1 MAFRSWAA
9 RCVAVVAVVL
19 GTAASALAHPVVLKG
34 IRAVDQHGQALRAP
48 RLAGHPVLLHFVF
61 TGCSTSCPTQLAEL
75 ADVHRALP
83 AAVRSKLRFVSVT
96 VDPLTD
102 TPKALADHARRF
114 GADQDGWIFL
124 TGKPGDLAPLYER
137 MGVFDPGKPAALP
150 EDHRTS
156 LYLYGADGR
165 LLQRFRGVPVD
176 RARLIAELA
185 RL

>member
-1 MAFRSWAA
+1 LVVRLLASRCAVVVAWAA
-9 RCVAVVAVVL
+9 ASL
-19 GTAASALAHPVVLKG
+19 ASAQPVVLEG
-34 IRAVDQHGQALRAP
+34 IRGIDQHGRLLSAP

-75 ADVHRALP
+75 AEVHRSLP
-83 AAVRSKLRFVSVT
+83 AAARSRLRFVSVS

-102 TPKALADHARRF
+102 TPQALATFARRF
-114 GADQDGWIFL
+114 GADREGWIFL
-124 TGKPGDLAPLYER
+124 TGKPGSLEPLYER
-137 MGVFDPGKPAALP
+137 MRVFDPGKPAALP